1 MKKSMALFSINI
13 SIIICAALFSNTKG
27 LMTGMEYVKDFPSSM
42 ADNGI
47 EIEFSR
53 ILFLIPLIASVIN
66 YKKYSLWKFIIF
78 NLVSVF
84 QLFLLIGPL
93 LDGCSYLRTIVY
105 GKNIALLLY
114 FVSYFAFVELSNY
127 LFIAAKR
134 KRT

>member
-42 ADNGI
+42 ADKI
-47 EIEFSR
+47 
-53 ILFLIPLIASVIN
+53 
-66 YKKYSLWKFIIF
+66 
-78 NLVSVF
+78 SVF

-114 FVSYFAFVELSNY
+114 FVSYFAFTGLSNY

-134 KRT
+134 KRA